1 MSEFDIRQATADDR
15 EQIIRLVA
23 NVYVGDVAARYDW
36 LYRDNPHGGAL
47 TWLAIE
53 RDSGEAV
60 GCTSIFPRRV
70 RVAGRERLGSIGGDC
85 YIEPRVRR
93 RGLATQLH
101 VASFA
106 GMRDAG
112 IEFMYGPPTPNNL
125 GALVKAGSHLVTSY
139 RRWVRPLT
147 SQGAYEAAFSRVPTK
162 FQARLAGLPILM
174 LDQLTK
180 GDARGF
186 TVSEVFEFGDEFDGL
201 FATAAATHPVACV
214 RDREYLAW
222 RYRSGRQAALAVR
235 RNDELV
241 GFITLEKSGHEAAIM
256 DIFSANDARLIDA
269 LLRLVIEYATRWGC
283 ARLELCMTEGCAVA
297 RRLLRHGFIAR
308 DERGFQVAVADTDAQ
323 AVTLRAASSWHL
335 TEADQDLETVFIEA
349 AAG

>member
-1 MSEFDIRQATADDR
+1 MSEFEIREATADDR
-15 EQIIRLVA
+15 GHIIRLMA
-23 NVYVGDVAARYDW
+23 NVYAGDVAARYDW
-36 LYRDNPHGGAL
+36 LYRDNPHGRAL

-53 RDSGEAV
+53 RDSNEAV

-70 RVAGRERLGSIGGDC
+70 RVSGRERLGSIGGDC

-101 VASFA
+101 VASFT

-147 SQGAYEAAFSRVPTK
+147 SHGAYEAAFSRMPTK
-162 FQARLAGLPILM
+162 FEARLAGLPIRV

-186 TVSEVFEFGDEFDGL
+186 TVSEVFAFGAEFDAL
-201 FATAAATHPVACV
+201 FAAAAPTHPVACV

-222 RYRSGRQAALAVR
+222 RYRSGRQTVLAVR

-269 LLRLVIEYATRWGC
+269 LLRLVIEYATGWGC

-297 RRLLRHGFIAR
+297 RRLLRNGFIAR
-308 DERGFQVAVADTDAQ
+308 DERGFQVAVGGTDTQ
-323 AVTLRAASSWHL
+323 AATLLASSSWHL
-335 TEADQDLETVFIEA
+335 TEADQDLETVFVQA
-349 AAG
+349 VV